1 MKEAY
6 FFRHDYNPT
15 NDPKI
20 ICLLGN
26 YGGLGYGV
34 FWRITEL
41 LNEEET
47 HKLQFKNYIFEAIAK
62 QMLANAKQIE
72 AIIRSCIEYELF
84 DTDNEYFWSNRV
96 IRDVEWRKEISIKR
110 AQSGR
115 LGGKSKQVLSKS
127 KQNVAYN
134 IIEYNKIKYN
144 NTNTNTNTNTEIE
157 ATPIKTKN
165 LDFDKNE
172 IVKFLVEKGLDE
184 DIAKMELEKFILYWT
199 ETSKSGKQ
207 RWQGEKYFDIHRRL
221 ITWINRSYDNKQ
233 KSNNII
239 YK

>member
-1 MKEAY
+1 MKEVY

-84 DTDNEYFWSNRV
+84 ETDNEYFWSNRV
-96 IRDVEWRKEISIKR
+96 LRDMEWRKELSIKR
-110 AQSGR
+110 AKSGS

-127 KQNVAYN
+127 KQSVAYN
-134 IIEYNKIKYN
+134 RIEYNNIKYN
-144 NTNTNTNTNTEIE
+144 NTNTEIE

-165 LDFDKNE
+165 LDFDKDK
-172 IVKFLVEKGLDE
+172 IITFLVEKGLDE
-184 DIAKMELEKFILYWT
+184 NSAKIELEKFILYWT
-199 ETSKSGKQ
+199 EPNQQGKQ
-207 RWQGEKYFDIHRRL
+207 RWQAQKFFDVRRRL
-221 ITWINRSYDNKQ
+221 VTWINKSYE
-233 KSNNII
+233 SNNKSKSINLDNL
-239 YK
+239 